1 MSSYE
6 SEDVKVRRTSKGRYF
21 EVSFVDGDV
30 LKCKSELVKKVASQI
45 QDITPEEIAPILVRI
60 QGKER
65 KNSLRAV
72 KLNFTMDCIGK
83 VLKTML
89 DVMDCERVREIIENL
104 TIQETE
110 ELFNAENPLE
120 ILDTF

>member
-1 MSSYE
+1 
-6 SEDVKVRRTSKGRYF
+6 
-21 EVSFVDGDV
+21 
-30 LKCKSELVKKVASQI
+30 
-45 QDITPEEIAPILVRI
+45 
-60 QGKER
+60 
-65 KNSLRAV
+65 
-72 KLNFTMDCIGK
+72 MDCIGK